1 MAKQKSAPAN
11 IPIIS
16 ENQVIKTWEV
26 SDLKP
31 NPINQEIYTDDDVE
45 DLVESIS
52 KNGNKILVP
61 LVVTPAGVIISGH
74 RRYRAAIQLGI
85 TQLPA
90 IVEEVAKKDMEFRMI
105 QYNVYRRKRYSE
117 ILNEIEKLYTYYGRS
132 QGRRTDLEESG
143 EKIDLNAQIAKI
155 VGLSP
160 TTMSNLRTIRNHH
173 PEYIEKIDDG
183 KTSIVKAFAACK
195 DKIKVEIEENA
206 IYTPIPM
213 FSDDYKIY
221 NKSCE
226 DMSEI
231 EDNSIQLVFC
241 SPPYYRMRDYKGGK
255 RELGQ
260 EKTPEEFVK
269 NLSTA
274 LKDCFRVLKPE
285 GSFFLNIG
293 DCKVKGKSM
302 NIPHKVLA
310 SLLDQHKYNHIQT
323 IIWEKTN
330 ATPVQNFKYL
340 QPSYE
345 FIFHLTKSMDY
356 TYNESIG
363 RPFLLSHLPQYLEQA
378 EKDISKRRRPSH
390 PIYGEHIPF
399 ESGILYDIWTH
410 HDFLQTPS
418 FQQISEMLD
427 DDKDDP
433 HPAQMNSI
441 VPIFPILL
449 TTKEDDIVL
458 DPFSGSGTTAIVA
471 LELGCRY
478 RGYEISQEYYN
489 ASVKRLNKFGAW
501 EKPIEKD
508 SSK

>member
-1 MAKQKSAPAN
+1 M
-11 IPIIS
+11 
-16 ENQVIKTWEV
+16 
-26 SDLKP
+26 
-31 NPINQEIYTDDDVE
+31 
-45 DLVESIS
+45 
-52 KNGNKILVP
+52 
-61 LVVTPAGVIISGH
+61 
-74 RRYRAAIQLGI
+74 
-85 TQLPA
+85 
-90 IVEEVAKKDMEFRMI
+90 
-105 QYNVYRRKRYSE
+105 
-117 ILNEIEKLYTYYGRS
+117 
-132 QGRRTDLEESG
+132 RT
-143 EKIDLNAQIAKI
+143 
-155 VGLSP
+155 
-160 TTMSNLRTIRNHH
+160 
-173 PEYIEKIDDG
+173 
-183 KTSIVKAFAACK
+183 
-195 DKIKVEIEENA
+195 
-206 IYTPIPM
+206 
-213 FSDDYKIY
+213 
-221 NKSCE
+221 
-226 DMSEI
+226 
-231 EDNSIQLVFC
+231 
-241 SPPYYRMRDYKGGK
+241 YKGD
-255 RELGQ
+255 ETQLGQ
-260 EKTPEEFVK
+260 EKIPEKFVE

-310 SLLDQHKYNHIQT
+310 SLLDQQKYNHIQT

-356 TYNESIG
+356 TYNENIG

-378 EKDISKRRRPSH
+378 EKDISKRRRPYH
-390 PIYGEHIPF
+390 PVYGEHIPF

-449 TTKEDDIVL
+449 TTKPDDIVL

-489 ASVKRLNKFGAW
+489 ASVKRLNKFAAW

-508 SSK
+508 PSK